1 MRSAFNLEPRY
12 RVTMLMRD
20 DWTKGQ
26 GATPE
31 VKGLVWFTD
40 GSKMK
45 GGTGAG
51 VYGQSLRRRLS
62 FSLEKYAT
70 VFQAEIYAILA
81 CAHEIQSQNR
91 SERYVSIC
99 SDSQAALKALQAVR
113 TTSPLVHQCQRAF
126 NDISGRH
133 VVRLYWVP
141 GHAGVRGNEIADG
154 LARDG
159 SGRGFLGPEPVL
171 GVSRRDIQDRHSRWL
186 NSQLE

>member
-1 MRSAFNLEPRY
+1 
-12 RVTMLMRD
+12 
-20 DWTKGQ
+20 
-26 GATPE
+26 
-31 VKGLVWFTD
+31 
-40 GSKMK
+40 MK
-45 GGTGAG
+45 SVVQKFQALLQVQTLDFK
-51 VYGQSLRRRLS
+51 YEIIIMQSLRRRLF
-62 FSLEKYAT
+62 FSLGKYAA

-91 SERYVSIC
+91 SERYASIC

-113 TTSPLVHQCQRAF
+113 TSPLVRQCQRAL
-126 NDISGRH
+126 NDISARH

-171 GVSRRDIQDRHSRWL
+171 GVSRRDI
-186 NSQLE
+186 